1 MWPCCVLVVDKKG
14 KLSVSQ
20 SGLACNRLTDGQ
32 SEPLAVGERHRLTD
46 VSCLLE
52 RRLVPGVWECWDGGE
67 DGGVGGVGVGV
78 GVVYGDTV
86 SCVLE

>member
-32 SEPLAVGERHRLTD
+32 SEPLAVGGETQADRCVLF
-46 VSCLLE
+46 
-52 RRLVPGVWECWDGGE
+52 GGE
-67 DGGVGGVGVGV
+67 EAGAWCVGVLGWW
-78 GVVYGDTV
+78 
-86 SCVLE
+86 